1 MSFKYHYHLLFTITQ
16 YHSHLFLTTAKYHS
30 QLLLNTAKYYSLC
43 YLPLQSTRYL
53 VSFVKFSKSINPT
66 CYLRQQSTNVIC
78 YLQRYHFLSTAAK
91 YHYHLLLT
99 QAKYHSHLSLT
110 TAKYHYHL
118 LLQQILPPLVTYNN
132 RVPLHLLLITA
143 NYHSHFLPTTANYH
157 FNLLNSKAPLQL
169 TYDIKAPIPL
179 VTYHSKVPL
188 PRAIDGSRG
197 RPVISCGD
205 PYVTINT
212 TSLFLQRYL
221 NIFTLLTNLILC
233 LLSIRH
239 IIRIRWNVCDFKF
252 IYKQIVNGPRNLI

>member
-16 YHSHLFLTTAKYHS
+16 YHSHLLLTTAKYHS

-66 CYLRQQSTNVIC
+66 CYLRQQSTNVIW

-157 FNLLNSKAPLQL
+157 FNLLLKQQSTTT
-169 TYDIKAPIPL
+169 TYLRHQSTNPTCYLPQQS
-179 VTYHSKVPL
+179 TTPTCYWRVPWT
-188 PRAIDGSRG
+188 ASH
-197 RPVISCGD
+197 
-205 PYVTINT
+205 
-212 TSLFLQRYL
+212 FLWR
-221 NIFTLLTNLILC
+221 
-233 LLSIRH
+233 SIRYNQYH
-239 IIRIRWNVCDFKF
+239 EPFSAKIFKYIHF
-252 IYKQIVNGPRNLI
+252 TYKFNTVFAQYKTYYKNKMECVRF